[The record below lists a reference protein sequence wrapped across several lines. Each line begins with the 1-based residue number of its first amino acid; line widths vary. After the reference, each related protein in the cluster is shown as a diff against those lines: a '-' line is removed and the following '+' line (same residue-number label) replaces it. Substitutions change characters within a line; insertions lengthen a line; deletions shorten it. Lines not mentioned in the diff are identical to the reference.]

1 MKQYARALEQE
12 MSLRR
17 HYIKCTRVETMYLGG
32 GTPSLLP
39 ESVLSDIFEALNRH
53 FSLSSEA
60 EVTIEANPDDVSP
73 EWLKNLS
80 HTPVNR
86 VSMGAQ
92 TFSDQLLH
100 FLGRR
105 HNARQ
110 ITEAVQSCQEA
121 GISNVSLDLIYGLP
135 GQTMSDWQHD
145 VECALGLGITHL
157 SAYSLSYEEGTRL
170 DLMLRKGLVREAD
183 EELSCRMYEYLIS
196 ATSQAGFVHYEIS
209 NFALPGFHSRH
220 NSGYWQGVPYLG
232 LGAGAHSY
240 NGMSRQWN
248 PDDLDA
254 YMAAIEHGSPV
265 YETERLTPKDL
276 YNEKLMLSLRTAQGL
291 NLQTLP
297 AQDSHL
303 QTLPAQDS
311 LSVLQSA
318 ENLISKALLLYDN
331 HHLRIPESQMFI
343 SDSIISTLF
352 KD

>member
-1 MKQYARALEQE
+1 
-12 MSLRR
+12 
-17 HYIKCTRVETMYLGG
+17 MYLGG

-220 NSGYWQGVPYLG
+220 NSGYW
-232 LGAGAHSY
+232 
-240 NGMSRQWN
+240 
-248 PDDLDA
+248 
-254 YMAAIEHGSPV
+254 
-265 YETERLTPKDL
+265 
-276 YNEKLMLSLRTAQGL
+276 
-291 NLQTLP
+291 
-297 AQDSHL
+297 
-303 QTLPAQDS
+303 
-311 LSVLQSA
+311 
-318 ENLISKALLLYDN
+318 
-331 HHLRIPESQMFI
+331 
-343 SDSIISTLF
+343 
-352 KD
+352 